1 MNKVLWIATMWAVA
15 ILVSGCA
22 TNTGRLIFAQ
32 SNTAGIDIGTS
43 ASTQGADFV
52 LGYKG
57 MNLAIVPVTVS
68 QSDGSTEQIGAS
80 ATKGHSDALSTF
92 GQFSINSN
100 TDAKSP
106 QIGLGKFFATG
117 QAAKRLADGYAAKFG
132 KGKAMPDTPDNDC
145 FGNETPLVI
154 AKAVALKKAEA
165 LKKAAEKSNGGQNDA
180 NNSENKV
187 GSTDSDESA
196 PTSNNASDELEVS
209 SKTAQKPKI
218 ETQSLIFAEH
228 VNFGLVLSGS
238 VTEGGGGLSLG
249 YKDKDVAVVPVVSR
263 QQGGDATTLLGE
275 TAGHFDALS
284 VLGQFGADVKN
295 DSAKIDVGLGKFFA
309 TGMAAKTLADG
320 FANKLCREY
329 TAPAK

>member
-68 QSDGSTEQIGAS
+68 QSDGSTEQIEAS

-106 QIGLGKFFATG
+106 KIGLGKFFATG
-117 QAAKRLADGYAAKFG
+117 QAAKRLADGYAAKLG
-132 KGKAMPDTPDNDC
+132 KGKAMPDTPNIDC
-145 FGNETPLVI
+145 FGKTTI
-154 AKAVALKKAEA
+154 
-165 LKKAAEKSNGGQNDA
+165 
-180 NNSENKV
+180 
-187 GSTDSDESA
+187 
-196 PTSNNASDELEVS
+196 VS
-209 SKTAQKPKI
+209 SSQSNSSTSATTNDPASATASNTSGNSSDKPKT

-275 TAGHFDALS
+275 TDGFFDALS

-309 TGMAAKTLADG
+309 TGLAAKTLADG